1 MTPPDAAVTRQEL
14 EARMQAIQVA
24 MHNEVAALRAE
35 HKSANDH
42 QDEEWNKGF
51 RAMREDMNNGFDQVR
66 QDLRSF
72 VTNDVFVAKI
82 GPVQAVAYGM
92 VALLMSLMTGILAA
106 SLWVKGAAK

>member
-1 MTPPDAAVTRQEL
+1 MSPADDAVSRQEF
-14 EARMQAIQVA
+14 EARMRTIQVA
-24 MHNEVAALRAE
+24 MQNEVATLRSE

-51 RAMREDMNNGFDQVR
+51 RAMREDMNKGFDQVR